1 MFVIASSSVLTY
13 AMTINQIPQDLAL
26 ALDRYATSPWFF
38 LLLVQI
44 LFFFIGMIMDA
55 LPALI
60 ITMPILTPIAVAHGI
75 QPIHFGILVEA
86 NVALAMAHP
95 PAGTCL
101 YAACAVSKIPF
112 EKVIRP
118 LVPLLGIL
126 IFTLLIITYV
136 EEFSM
141 FLPRLLHLE

>member
-1 MFVIASSSVLTY
+1 
-13 AMTINQIPQDLAL
+13 
-26 ALDRYATSPWFF
+26 LDRYASSGWLF
-38 LLLVQI
+38 LLLVQA
-44 LFFFIGMIMDA
+44 LFFVIGMIMDA

-60 ITMPILTPIAVAHGI
+60 ITMPILTPIAEAHGI

-101 YAACAVSKIPF
+101 YAACAVSNLPF

-118 LVPLLGIL
+118 LIPLLAVLIL
-126 IFTLLIITYV
+126 TLLIITYV
-136 EEFSM
+136 EGFSM
-141 FLPRLLHLE
+141 FLPQLMHLT